1 MKIGDTIRDI
11 EDGDCYF
18 EGIATEIVDGKVKKY
33 LLTKIVWSN
42 EVDEDDDRLN
52 TEIEPQWWYIEN
64 ITTRTMTKEEA
75 RKNLEDYLKS
85 HDVKLPIVDAI
96 VMRYTTPFVI
106 ADMTFLGLICI
117 AYDLRPI
124 PKDEL

>member
-1 MKIGDTIRDI
+1 
-11 EDGDCYF
+11 
-18 EGIATEIVDGKVKKY
+18 
-33 LLTKIVWSN
+33 
-42 EVDEDDDRLN
+42 
-52 TEIEPQWWYIEN
+52 
-64 ITTRTMTKEEA
+64 MTKEEA

-106 ADMTFLGLICI
+106 SDMTFLGLICI

-124 PKDEL
+124 QKDEL

>member
-1 MKIGDTIRDI
+1 
-11 EDGDCYF
+11 
-18 EGIATEIVDGKVKKY
+18 
-33 LLTKIVWSN
+33 
-42 EVDEDDDRLN
+42 
-52 TEIEPQWWYIEN
+52 
-64 ITTRTMTKEEA
+64 MTKEQA
-75 RKNLEDYLKS
+75 REYLKEYLKNN
-85 HDVKLPIVDAI
+85 DVNLPIVDEV

>member
-1 MKIGDTIRDI
+1 
-11 EDGDCYF
+11 
-18 EGIATEIVDGKVKKY
+18 
-33 LLTKIVWSN
+33 
-42 EVDEDDDRLN
+42 
-52 TEIEPQWWYIEN
+52 
-64 ITTRTMTKEEA
+64 MTKEEA

-96 VMRYTTPFVI
+96 VMRMQTPFVI

-124 PKDEL
+124 QKDEL

>member
-1 MKIGDTIRDI
+1 
-11 EDGDCYF
+11 
-18 EGIATEIVDGKVKKY
+18 
-33 LLTKIVWSN
+33 
-42 EVDEDDDRLN
+42 
-52 TEIEPQWWYIEN
+52 
-64 ITTRTMTKEEA
+64 MTKEEA

-85 HDVKLPIVDAI
+85 HEVKLPIVDAI

-106 ADMTFLGLICI
+106 SDMTFLGLICI